1 MGFGI
6 YSSVAGANARE
17 IELEVLA
24 NNIANMQTTGFKEM
38 EVSFTSEVDKNL
50 NLDDLEKAQA
60 LVRQGKSHVNH
71 AQGSVYATGNPLD
84 LAVQGDGYF
93 AVETP
98 NGVRYTRDG
107 NFTVSAEGTLTTQN
121 GFPVLSG
128 SGPLA
133 IPADKTVSVGPQG
146 EVSAAGE
153 DLGKIAIYKISEQNR
168 DALRPEGGNL
178 YSLGGAEA
186 LPADNYRIAQGHL
199 ESSNV
204 NLIRNLT
211 RIIEVSR
218 AYEAHQKSMSKQMES
233 AQQLNQIAKV
243 N

>member
-24 NNIANMQTTGFKEM
+24 NNVANMQTTGFKEM
-38 EVSFTSEVDKNL
+38 EVSFTSEVDSNL
-50 NLDDLEKAQA
+50 NPTDMEKAQA
-60 LVRQGKSHVNH
+60 LVRQGKSHINY
-71 AQGSVYATGNPLD
+71 AQGSVYSTGNPLD
-84 LAVQGDGYF
+84 LAIQGDGFF
-93 AVETP
+93 AVQTP
-98 NGVRYTRDG
+98 GGTRYTRDG

-128 SGPLA
+128 YGPLSV
-133 IPADKTVSVGPQG
+133 PADKIVSVGPTG
-146 EVSAAGE
+146 EVSAGG
-153 DLGKIAIYKISEQNR
+153 DSLGKISIYKMAETNR
-168 DALRPEGGNL
+168 NSLKPEGGNL
-178 YSLGGAEA
+178 FVLENGETQ
-186 LPADNYRIAQGHL
+186 PADNYRIAQGHL

-204 NLIRNLT
+204 NLIRSLT

-218 AYEAHQKSMSKQMES
+218 AYESHQKSMAKQLES
-233 AQQLNQIAKV
+233 TQQLNQIAKV

>member
-38 EVSFTSEVDKNL
+38 EVSFASEVDDSLRNG
-50 NLDDLEKAQA
+50 DMEKAQA
-60 LVRQGKSHVNH
+60 LVRQGKSHVNF

-84 LAVQGDGYF
+84 LAVQGDGFF
-93 AVETP
+93 AVQTP
-98 NGVRYTRDG
+98 SGIRYTRDG

-121 GFPVLSG
+121 GFAVLSG
-128 SGPLA
+128 SGPVA
-133 IPADKTVSVGPQG
+133 IPADKTVSFGPTG
-146 EVSAAGE
+146 EISAGGE
-153 DLGKIAIYKISEQNR
+153 DIGRISVYRIAEKDR

-178 YSLGGAEA
+178 YALEGAEA
-186 LPADNYRIAQGHL
+186 LPAENFRIAQGHL
-199 ESSNV
+199 ENSNV
-204 NLIRNLT
+204 NLIRGLT

-218 AYEAHQKSMSKQMES
+218 AYEAHQKSMAKQLES
-233 AQQLNQIAKV
+233 TQQLNQIAKV